1 MSSTALTILTKS
13 FQDIGVLAQGQALGA
28 AEAQDGL
35 GRLNNLVS
43 GLQTQP
49 QTSNAVVRTL
59 FPITADKQTY
69 TIGLGGDFDVPRPT
83 KIDSAGLLM
92 QGLAGAVSVT
102 SITRTGYAAT
112 VTQTAHGLSV
122 GDEVLIDGANEI
134 AYNGL
139 QTVQTVPTANTYTFT
154 IEGLPVTPATGTLTA
169 AAISGEPVEIRR
181 SVITD
186 SAYQSISIKNLPNAQ
201 FTNVYYNPTFPFG
214 QIVLWP
220 KPNTAINQLV
230 LYLDTVFTAFVDL
243 TTVYDWPSLPGYA
256 EMLQYQLDLRLAVPY
271 GRTLPDDIRK
281 MAAQSLGLVKRS
293 NNKLTDL
300 PTDAS
305 MLTRWPSGLFN
316 LNSGTTQGTGS
327 G

>member
-1 MSSTALTILTKS
+1 MSTTALTLLTAC
-13 FQDIGVLAQGQALGA
+13 FQDLGVLAQGQALGA

-35 GRLNNLVS
+35 RRLNNLVS

-49 QTSNAVVRTL
+49 QSSNAVVRTL
-59 FPITADKQTY
+59 FPLTADKQTY

-83 KIDSAGLLM
+83 KIAGAGLLL
-92 QGLAGAVSVT
+92 QGLASAESVT
-102 SITRTGYAAT
+102 SITRSGYTAT

-154 IEGLPVTPATGTLTA
+154 VEGLPVTPATGTLTA
-169 AAISGEPVEIRR
+169 SAIDGQPVEIPRT
-181 SVITD
+181 VITD
-186 SAYQSISIKNLPNAQ
+186 SAYQSIQLKNLPNAQ

-230 LYLDTVFTAFVDL
+230 LYLDTVFTAFADL
-243 TTVYDWPSLPGYA
+243 NTVYDWPSLPGYA
-256 EMLQYQLDLRLAVPY
+256 EMLQYQLDLRLAIPY
-271 GRTLPDDIRK
+271 ARPVPDDIRK
-281 MAAQSLGLVKRS
+281 LAAQTLGLVKRS

-305 MLTRWPSGLFN
+305 MLTQWPSGLYN
-316 LNSGTTQGTGS
+316 INTGATQGTGR